1 MRASVVAFRGVL
13 RSATPHRTFSN
24 TARRLTEPASVNP
37 RWLSEL
43 QARVKRCSSLNLSP
57 AQTEQLQ
64 ILQKTMDEEWLELLA
79 GREGY
84 LTGPGWRGLDKHT
97 VTWGDQVSRCNGH
110 VNNVVYN
117 KYAES
122 ARFNWLRNFSKID
135 PSNAQEWADLMS
147 PKSIGLIMRSIK
159 TDYKFPMAYPDNLT
173 VFHKLTTCPTPTSDA
188 VFLEALLVSHRHRR
202 PAARCFE
209 DIVVYDYR
217 TAKRTPLKPFMVEHL
232 RATFAAQEES
242 RRAAEAKAQDLL
254 SAVQSLESA

>member
-1 MRASVVAFRGVL
+1 MRVSVVAFRGVL
-13 RSATPHRTFSN
+13 RSATPHRAFSN

-57 AQTEQLQ
+57 AQTEQ
-64 ILQKTMDEEWLELLA
+64 IKTLQKTMDEEWLELLA

-84 LTGPGWRGLDKHT
+84 LT
-97 VTWGDQVSRCNGH
+97 GH

-122 ARFNWLRNFSKID
+122 ARFNWLRNFTKID

-242 RRAAEAKAQDLL
+242 RRAAETKAQDLL